1 MKKIK
6 LCIMILLL
14 MAIFCSFSFAKNSLI
29 YAEILQDIEAP
40 FIIVEKDDEELVVN
54 GWEKQLFEL
63 NSSIISNTKSLKYE
77 SDEVIGG
84 TIKSIS
90 ADGWACTDEDGQ
102 VKLEESLD
110 ATTKVKVAPFDQ
122 GTNIIT
128 LPEVKFGEE
137 YDTNLKISVT
147 ITVYSK
153 NNKLGSL

>member
-1 MKKIK
+1 V
-6 LCIMILLL
+6 
-14 MAIFCSFSFAKNSLI
+14 AK
-29 YAEILQDIEAP
+29 
-40 FIIVEKDDEELVVN
+40 IVEKDDEELVVN

-63 NSSIISNTKSLKYE
+63 NSSVIANTKSLKDA

-137 YDTNLKISVT
+137 YDANENTRTLIDTIKKKI
-147 ITVYSK
+147 
-153 NNKLGSL
+153 NPN